1 MATNP
6 FALDATQRDSVV
18 KQAQDLA
25 SKSGKSAEEE
35 LWNYGA
41 ANGIDAAGIDTY
53 MGFAPGTS
61 QNWAVQNGKIAAPQG
76 NYNPGQ
82 TAPAP
87 AAPAPAPAPTPAAPW
102 RPTPASPWRPPA
114 PTPAPTSVQP
124 LDEATKQAVIA
135 EAQNRAN
142 RFGISKEQA
151 LYNYAVENGI
161 DNASVDTLMGFAQ
174 GSTDAWLKQRDAGTQ
189 ASAPAVQQA
198 APQGNYN
205 PGQAV
210 KAVPSVQTGIINSA
224 SNAAPNKPQPLGA
237 DQRALVVQRA
247 TDIGKSQGFSP
258 EQALW
263 NYARA
268 NNIDNAGID
277 AYMGFAPGSADAWEI
292 SNNKSKGIVG
302 SAMSSALPTPG
313 ATQWSVSPDMTVQSQ
328 LKNVMDS
335 NSPLMQQA
343 KTQGL
348 QMANDRGLLNSS
360 IAESAAMDSMYKAA
374 LPIAAADAATYAKSA
389 SENAGNATNI
399 TNSNTS
405 AATSIATNA
414 ANNDTSRANTA
425 ANNATTVAT
434 NAANNETSRANAKL
448 QTDAAAALGVN
459 EATYKQLTQGSASAA
474 QLMTNYQNNLAAL
487 LRDTSITDSSARET
501 AIGRLTEATRAA
513 IHIIGATAGDKDLAA
528 YMDQL
533 LPAKEGELL
542 PASIKKW

>member
-41 ANGIDAAGIDTY
+41 ANGIDAAGIDAY
-53 MGFAPGTS
+53 MGFAPGS
-61 QNWAVQNGKIAAPQG
+61 AQNWAVQNGKIAAPQG
-76 NYNPGQ
+76 NYNTGQVVKPATTVQ
-82 TAPAP
+82 TANTSQT
-87 AAPAPAPAPTPAAPW
+87 AA
-102 RPTPASPWRPPA
+102 S
-114 PTPAPTSVQP
+114 S
-124 LDEATKQAVIA
+124 I
-135 EAQNRAN
+135 
-142 RFGISKEQA
+142 
-151 LYNYAVENGI
+151 
-161 DNASVDTLMGFAQ
+161 
-174 GSTDAWLKQRDAGTQ
+174 
-189 ASAPAVQQA
+189 
-198 APQGNYN
+198 
-205 PGQAV
+205 
-210 KAVPSVQTGIINSA
+210 
-224 SNAAPNKPQPLGA
+224 QPLGA

-277 AYMGFAPGSADAWEI
+277 TYMGFAPGSADAWEI

-348 QMANDRGLLNSS
+348 QIANERGLLNSS

-374 LPIAAADAATYAKSA
+374 LPIAASDAATYAKSA

-448 QTDAAAALGVN
+448 QTDAAAALGLN
-459 EATYKQLTQGSASAA
+459 EAQYKQLTQGSASAA

-533 LPAKEGELL
+533 FPAKEGELL

>member
-35 LWNYGA
+35 LWNYGV

-53 MGFAPGTS
+53 MGYAPGTS

-82 TAPAP
+82 
-87 AAPAPAPAPTPAAPW
+87 
-102 RPTPASPWRPPA
+102 
-114 PTPAPTSVQP
+114 
-124 LDEATKQAVIA
+124 
-135 EAQNRAN
+135 
-142 RFGISKEQA
+142 
-151 LYNYAVENGI
+151 
-161 DNASVDTLMGFAQ
+161 
-174 GSTDAWLKQRDAGTQ
+174 
-189 ASAPAVQQA
+189 
-198 APQGNYN
+198 
-205 PGQAV
+205 AV
-210 KAVPSVQTGIINSA
+210 KATTPVQTGIINSA

-258 EQALW
+258 EQALV

-277 AYMGFAPGSADAWEI
+277 TYMGYAPGTADAWEI

-328 LKNVMDS
+328 LKNVMDQ

-448 QTDAAAALGVN
+448 QTDAAAALGLN
-459 EATYKQLTQGSASAA
+459 DAEYKKLTQASSSAA
-474 QLMTNYQNNLAAL
+474 QLMTNYQSQVAAM
-487 LRDTSITDSSARET
+487 LRDTSFGDT
-501 AIGRLTEATRAA
+501 ASRQAA
-513 IHIIGATAGDKDLAA
+513 IDQLTNATKAAIQMIGATAGNLDIADYMSQLFPAEEGKLA
-528 YMDQL
+528 
-533 LPAKEGELL
+533 
-542 PASIKKW
+542 PASLEKW

>member
-53 MGFAPGTS
+53 MGYAPGTS
-61 QNWAVQNGKIAAPQG
+61 QNWAVQNGKVAAPQG

-82 TAPAP
+82 VAK
-87 AAPAPAPAPTPAAPW
+87 AAP
-102 RPTPASPWRPPA
+102 
-114 PTPAPTSVQP
+114 SVQP
-124 LDEATKQAVIA
+124 LSTTQRDSVISEATRLAG
-135 EAQNRAN
+135 AN
-142 RFGISKEQA
+142 GTTPQKE
-151 LYNYAVENGI
+151 LWNYAQANNLKNSE
-161 DNASVDTLMGFAQ
+161 VDTYMGW
-174 GSTDAWLKQRDAGTQ
+174 GAGTTEGWVNQ
-189 ASAPAVQQA
+189 QGASDPTASM
-198 APQGNYN
+198 N
-205 PGQAV
+205 V
-210 KAVPSVQTGIINSA
+210 KAAPSVQTGIINSA

-258 EQALW
+258 EQALV

-268 NNIDNAGID
+268 NNINNAGID
-277 AYMGFAPGSADAWEI
+277 TYMGYAPGTADAWEI

-302 SAMSSALPTPG
+302 SAMSSALPAPG

-343 KTQGL
+343 RTQGL
-348 QMANDRGLLNSS
+348 QIANERGLLNSS

-374 LPIAAADAATYAKSA
+374 LPIAAADATTYAKSA

-425 ANNATTVAT
+425 ANNATTIAT
-434 NAANNETSRANAKL
+434 NTANNETSRANAKL

-459 EATYKQLTQGSASAA
+459 EATYKQLAQGSSSAA
-474 QLMTNYQNNLAAL
+474 QLMTNYQSQMSAMLRESSFSDAA
-487 LRDTSITDSSARET
+487 ARQ
-501 AIGRLTEATRAA
+501 AA
-513 IHIIGATAGDKDLAA
+513 IDHLTNSTKAAIQMVGATAGNLDIAQ
-528 YMDQL
+528 YMEQL
-533 LPAKEGELL
+533 FPETT
-542 PASIKKW
+542 